1 MHNPC
6 GVFNETYEQ
15 DLAII
20 RTKTQW
26 SLLIGGIA
34 LAFAAPLFLNNYVIG
49 ILILIFTTV
58 IILHGLN
65 ILTGYCGQI
74 SLGHAAFVAVGAYTS
89 ALLSQ
94 YVPQASWFPEWLSGI
109 FPFWLTVPLA
119 GLTAAFVG
127 VLFGIPALRLKGF
140 YLVMATLAA
149 HFIILYLIIH
159 SIGTMARRLPAPH
172 LAGMILNSPKSYYI
186 VVLIALIILT
196 FFAKNLVRTRFGRA
210 WIAIRDNDL
219 AAEVMGISLFRYK
232 LSAFFIGCLFA
243 GLGGALWAHYIRSIV
258 TEYYTLHYGLW
269 YLGYIIVGGMGTI
282 VGPFFG
288 AALLIILTELLSEVL
303 MALGGTFVGIESY
316 LSAARD
322 VVFGLVVVLFMVLEP
337 RGIAHRWG
345 IFKAYYRLFPY
356 AH

>member
-34 LAFAAPLFLNNYVIG
+34 LAFAAPLFLNSYVIG

-74 SLGHAAFVAVGAYTS
+74 SLGHAAFVAVGAYTT

-127 VLFGIPALRLKGF
+127 V
-140 YLVMATLAA
+140 
-149 HFIILYLIIH
+149 
-159 SIGTMARRLPAPH
+159 
-172 LAGMILNSPKSYYI
+172 
-186 VVLIALIILT
+186 
-196 FFAKNLVRTRFGRA
+196 
-210 WIAIRDNDL
+210 
-219 AAEVMGISLFRYK
+219 
-232 LSAFFIGCLFA
+232 
-243 GLGGALWAHYIRSIV
+243 
-258 TEYYTLHYGLW
+258 
-269 YLGYIIVGGMGTI
+269 
-282 VGPFFG
+282 
-288 AALLIILTELLSEVL
+288 
-303 MALGGTFVGIESY
+303 
-316 LSAARD
+316 
-322 VVFGLVVVLFMVLEP
+322 
-337 RGIAHRWG
+337 
-345 IFKAYYRLFPY
+345 
-356 AH
+356 